1 MAVGVTISL
10 SAPNWNP
17 NVVHSPEPVGKVV
30 KLQEL
35 RKWLASKGFQLRP
48 DGLLLKEWVECYIH
62 EKENEVA
69 FVTFTFALPEN
80 CVEYI
85 HEWENLCRDLV
96 DDLGFNLNDDQTYDI
111 VPLSE
116 FKRLFANDKIWK
128 ILSESNNWP
137 SIREEID

>member
-10 SAPNWNP
+10 SAPNWEP
-17 NVVHSPEPVGKVV
+17 DVVRSLEPVGKVV

-35 RKWLASKGFQLRP
+35 RIWLSNQGFQLRS
-48 DGLLLKEWVECYIH
+48 DGLLLKDWVECYIH

-69 FVTFTFALPEN
+69 FVTFTFGLPDN
-80 CVEYI
+80 AVEYI
-85 HEWENLCRDLV
+85 NEWEKLCRDLGC
-96 DDLGFNLNDDQTYDI
+96 DFGFQLNNDQTNDV
-111 VPLSE
+111 VPSTE

-137 SIREEID
+137 SILEEEE